1 MLLDQST
8 TDIRLQLAKTNFLGK
23 DGFSWWIGQV
33 ALLKSS
39 TGDKVQLQSNPKGD
53 TLYYNRV
60 KVRIIGYHTANC
72 SELKDEDLPWAHIM
86 IPAGQ
91 SNGSLG
97 NGSSHEYKGGE
108 TVIGFF
114 LDGDDGQQP
123 IILGSLYKH
132 SGVESQTDPKKIK
145 DKLCSSFKTFEPE
158 AIKNPRLQNTR
169 VPSGPGAGTN
179 PVTKVETPASTPG
192 KQKPGLE
199 TTVVGIE
206 DKSRAAE
213 IFAQKSNDC
222 TQPVTKC
229 EQDSISRITTQ
240 IDKLMKDL
248 SNVQKV
254 GEKYINK
261 VTGKIVDYQG
271 KIRQIATNI
280 SSYASGYM
288 KDGRDAIN
296 KKLNKEITQRFDK
309 LFTKTK
315 QAEAGNQV
323 RTLTTTLNCLFKKF
337 FKSIFNLVLKLL
349 EKLIDDFLNTAICV
363 INNFIS
369 KILDTIFKVI
379 SALINPVISAINIL
393 IGGALGSI
401 SGLIQKALGF
411 ANILKGLLNCEAP
424 PCESN
429 SQKFCMSNGPSL
441 GSIDTFP
448 SSFGS
453 QESCGTTINCGPPS
467 VQILGGGGFGAFGK
481 AVINEFGQLI
491 GVNLTDAGFNYT
503 EPPLVSLV
511 DACNNGSGAI
521 IGSPTVTNGSITA
534 IPIIAPGSGYLN
546 TITTQDP
553 GEDPV
558 ISPNPELVDTV
569 IPEIDKIEIITG
581 GIGYTD
587 NDTVETTNGCKY
599 SIKTGGNG
607 SIISVESL
615 NSCGPTGTTLPDVDI
630 NTDTGVGAI
639 LIPVLKFRKV
649 GTGALGTEIFNPA
662 AVIQI
667 IDCVQR

>member
-8 TDIRLQLAKTNFLGK
+8 TDVRLQLTKTNFLGK
-23 DGFSWWIGQV
+23 DGFTWWVGQV

-39 TGDKVQLQSNPKGD
+39 SGDKVQLQSNPKGES
-53 TLYYNRV
+53 LYYNRV

-108 TVIGFF
+108 SVIGFF

-123 IILGSLYKH
+123 VILGSLYKH
-132 SGVESQTDPKKIK
+132 SGVQSQTDPKKIESG
-145 DKLCSSFKTFEPE
+145 LCSSFKTFEPTRI
-158 AIKNPRLQNTR
+158 ANPSQQNTK
-169 VPSGPGAGTN
+169 VPAGPGAGTN
-179 PVTKVETPASTPG
+179 PVTKVETAATNPE

-199 TTVVGIE
+199 TTVTGIE

-213 IFAQKSNDC
+213 VFSQKSDDC

-248 SNVQKV
+248 SNVQKI
-254 GEKYINK
+254 GDKYVNK
-261 VTGKIVDYQG
+261 VTGKINDYQN
-271 KIRQIATNI
+271 KVNQIATTI
-280 SSYASGYM
+280 SSYASGWM
-288 KDGRDAIN
+288 KEGRDRILKDIN
-296 KKLNKEITQRFDK
+296 IEITKNFDK
-309 LFTKTK
+309 LFPKTK
-315 QAEAGNQV
+315 QAEAGNKI
-323 RTLTTTLNCLFKKF
+323 RTLTSTLYCLFKKF
-337 FKSIFNLVLKLL
+337 IKSIFGLVSKILQ
-349 EKLIDDFLNTAICV
+349 ELIGEFLDTAICV

-369 KILDTIFKVI
+369 NILNTIFGLI
-379 SALINPVISAINIL
+379 SSLINPIISAINLI
-393 IGGALGSI
+393 IGGGLGSI
-401 SGLIQKALGF
+401 SSLIQKALGI
-411 ANILKGLLNCEAP
+411 ANIIKGLLNCEAP
-424 PCESN
+424 PCESE

-441 GSIDTFP
+441 GLLDSFP
-448 SSFGS
+448 SSFGA
-453 QESCGTTINCGPPS
+453 QESCGTTFECGPPS
-467 VQILGGGGFGAFGK
+467 VQIFGGGGFGAVGN

-491 GVNLTDAGFNYT
+491 GINLVDVGFNYT

-511 DACNNGSGAI
+511 DSCHNGSGAI
-521 IGSPTVTNGSITA
+521 IGSPTIINGSITT

-558 ISPNPELVDTV
+558 ITPNPELVNPV
-569 IPEIDKIEIITG
+569 IPEIDKIEIIDG
-581 GIGYTD
+581 GVDYAPTD
-587 NDTVETTNGCKY
+587 TIQTSNGCTY
-599 SIKTGGNG
+599 TIKTGGNG
-607 SIISVESL
+607 SIISVESS
-615 NSCGPTGTTLPDVDI
+615 NTCGPTGTTLPEVTI

-639 LIPVLKFRKV
+639 LVPVLKFKKV
-649 GTGALGTEIFNPA
+649 GITEVVDPA
-662 AVIQI
+662 TVIQI
-667 IDCVQR
+667 IDCVQK

>member
-1 MLLDQST
+1 
-8 TDIRLQLAKTNFLGK
+8 
-23 DGFSWWIGQV
+23 
-33 ALLKSS
+33 
-39 TGDKVQLQSNPKGD
+39 
-53 TLYYNRV
+53 
-60 KVRIIGYHTANC
+60 
-72 SELKDEDLPWAHIM
+72 
-86 IPAGQ
+86 
-91 SNGSLG
+91 
-97 NGSSHEYKGGE
+97 
-108 TVIGFF
+108 
-114 LDGDDGQQP
+114 
-123 IILGSLYKH
+123 
-132 SGVESQTDPKKIK
+132 
-145 DKLCSSFKTFEPE
+145 
-158 AIKNPRLQNTR
+158 
-169 VPSGPGAGTN
+169 
-179 PVTKVETPASTPG
+179 
-192 KQKPGLE
+192 
-199 TTVVGIE
+199 
-206 DKSRAAE
+206 
-213 IFAQKSNDC
+213 
-222 TQPVTKC
+222 
-229 EQDSISRITTQ
+229 
-240 IDKLMKDL
+240 
-248 SNVQKV
+248 
-254 GEKYINK
+254 
-261 VTGKIVDYQG
+261 
-271 KIRQIATNI
+271 
-280 SSYASGYM
+280 
-288 KDGRDAIN
+288 
-296 KKLNKEITQRFDK
+296 
-309 LFTKTK
+309 
-315 QAEAGNQV
+315 
-323 RTLTTTLNCLFKKF
+323 
-337 FKSIFNLVLKLL
+337 
-349 EKLIDDFLNTAICV
+349 
-363 INNFIS
+363 
-369 KILDTIFKVI
+369 
-379 SALINPVISAINIL
+379 
-393 IGGALGSI
+393 
-401 SGLIQKALGF
+401 
-411 ANILKGLLNCEAP
+411 
-424 PCESN
+424 
-429 SQKFCMSNGPSL
+429 MSNGPSL
-441 GSIDTFP
+441 GSIDAFP

-607 SIISVESL
+607 SIISVESS